1 MPTNNLKPDFLF
13 EVSWE
18 VCNKIGGIHTVIATK
33 NTSIINE
40 YKDHYIT
47 IGPEIVRT
55 DDEFNEFEHDKNLYK
70 EWCDQAAQEGLN
82 VKVGR
87 WKLPERPIAILVDF
101 NPLIIR
107 KDEIFAHLWEDYKL
121 DSLSGQWD
129 YIEAALFGYAAGKAI
144 ESFIKHN
151 LKPDQKAV
159 AHFHE
164 WMTGCGILHLKKS
177 LPQVATVFTT
187 HATVMGRSLAGNNRP
202 LYDNLPHFNPD
213 DVALELNL
221 VSKQSLEKLAAQ
233 NADIFTTVS
242 NITAQECTQFLKRTP
257 EVITPNGIDNS
268 HIPVEKEFDE
278 KREVAREKLLKVA
291 GALINE
297 ELPKNSFII
306 ATSGR
311 YEYRNKGIDL
321 YLEALK
327 ELQESDELDRPLVA
341 FLLIPAHHYGARKE
355 LINALEKGEFCHCGN
370 NYTTHNLHEPE
381 WDPILNTIEDRGL
394 NTNASNPVKVIFVPS
409 YLNGND
415 GVFNLPY
422 YDVLIGCDQ
431 TVFASYYE
439 PWGYTPLESL
449 EYHIPTVTT
458 TLAGFGVW
466 MQEVKK
472 GSDDGITVIERNDH
486 NDADVIAAL
495 KAEIIR
501 NYEFSCEESEQ
512 IRENSFKT
520 SEEVLWSSLVH
531 FYYQAWSLALEKAE
545 GRYDQ
550 FVYIEEKQTQKV
562 YTEIRPLSNEPQ
574 WKRVIVKSKLP
585 EELEKLNAIVDNI
598 WWTWDDE
605 AQGLFKYIDPEIWK
619 KVDYNPLILFEQVP
633 YSRLNEL
640 SKEAE
645 FVSKVESVYRRQQA
659 YLDIKPDPNSPKIAY
674 FSMEYGFHDSLKLYS
689 GGLGILAGDY
699 LKEAS
704 DDCVDLVALGI
715 LYRHGYFTQVITTS
729 GEQQANYEFHHFSKL
744 PVHPIK
750 DDKGEFVSIE
760 IMFPGR
766 ILHARLWYINVG
778 RIKLYLLDTDFDKNL
793 PEDQVISHQL
803 YGGDN
808 ENRLKQ
814 EMLLGIGGIRA
825 LAQFGIKPNLYHLN
839 EGHSAF
845 CGIERMRRL
854 MHQKQFTLGE
864 AREIVR
870 SSTLF
875 TTHTPVPAGHDHF
888 DEDLLRRYM
897 GHYPS
902 RLNISWEEMMALG
915 RSNPNNWDEKFN
927 MSYLAAHLAQEV
939 NGVSMLHGDVTKD
952 MFSHLWPGYLPQEL
966 HVSYVTNGVH
976 WPTWTAPEW
985 KAIYN
990 RMFDNNFVDNQMDTE
1005 KWEKIY
1011 DIADDEI
1018 WQLKQNLRTK
1028 LINTIK
1034 ADLINN
1040 SVKRHEGPKNIV
1052 TINNTL
1058 SDKALTVVFARR
1070 FATYKR
1076 AHLLFRNLDRLAKL
1090 LNNKEFPIQFI
1101 FAGKAHP
1108 ADGGGQGLIK
1118 MIVEI
1123 SKRPEFLGKILFV
1136 QNYSIELA
1144 KYLVSGA
1151 DIWLNTP
1158 TRPLEASGTSGEKA
1172 VMNGTMHFS
1181 VLDGWWV
1188 EGYQKDAGW
1197 ALTAERTYDNQD
1209 FQDDL
1214 DAETIYSIFESEI
1227 IPAFYKR
1234 GEDGIPH
1241 EWVSFIKN
1249 TIAGVSPKFTTR
1261 RMITD
1266 YKERFYSKLFS
1277 RSQKLF
1283 ANDYLLVKDLT
1294 KWKRKIA
1301 YSWSQMEVM
1310 NVQLLGRNTETIS
1323 AGKTY
1328 QGQVILR
1335 LNDINPE
1342 NVGVELVVTED
1353 FRNMVQREEFE
1364 FQSNEDNSAVY
1375 LLSSAIE
1382 KAGTFQYGIRVFP
1395 KHDLLPHR
1403 QDFGMLLWV

>member
-1 MPTNNLKPDFLF
+1 MPTNNFKPDFLF

-40 YKDHYIT
+40 YKDQYIT
-47 IGPEIVRT
+47 IGPEIVRP
-55 DDEFNEFEHDKNLYK
+55 DNEVQEFEHDKFLYK

-87 WKLPERPIAILVDF
+87 WNLPEKPIAILVDF

-107 KDEIFAHLWEDYKL
+107 KDEIFARLWEDYKL

-144 ESFIKHN
+144 ESFVKHN
-151 LKPDQKAV
+151 LNPEQKAV

-164 WMTGCGILHLKKS
+164 WMTGCGILHLKKT

-187 HATVMGRSLAGNNRP
+187 HATVIGRSLAGNNRP
-202 LYDNLPHFNPD
+202 LYDNLQNFNPY
-213 DVALELNL
+213 DVSRELNL

-233 NADIFTTVS
+233 NADTFTTVS
-242 NITAQECTQFLKRTP
+242 NITAQECTKFLDRTP
-257 EVITPNGIDNS
+257 DVITPNGIDSS
-268 HIPVEKEFDE
+268 HIPSEEQFAE
-278 KREVAREKLLKVA
+278 KREIARQKLLKVA
-291 GALINE
+291 GTLINE
-297 ELPKNSFII
+297 KLPKNTFII

-321 YLEALK
+321 FLDTLK
-327 ELQESDELDRPLVA
+327 LLQESDELDRPLLA

-355 LINALEKGEFCHCGN
+355 LVAALEADEFCKYAN

-381 WDPILNTIEDRGL
+381 WDPILNTIEEKGL
-394 NTNASNPVKVIFVPS
+394 NKNASNPVKVIFVPS

-415 GVFNLPY
+415 GIFNLPY

-431 TVFASYYE
+431 TIFASYYE

-449 EYHIPTVTT
+449 LYQIPTVTT

-466 MQEVKK
+466 MQEINKTK
-472 GSDDGITVIERNDH
+472 EDGVAVIERNDH
-486 NDADVIAAL
+486 NDADVIEAL
-495 KAEIIR
+495 KIEVMR
-501 NYEFSCEESEQ
+501 NYLFS
-512 IRENSFKT
+512 RENTDKIRKKAFNT
-520 SEEVLWSSLVH
+520 SEEVLWSSLVK
-531 FYYQAWSLALEKAE
+531 FYKEAWSLALEKAA
-545 GRYDQ
+545 GRYNQ
-550 FVYIEEKQTQKV
+550 FVKIEEKQTKKV

-574 WKRVIVKSKLP
+574 WKRVIVKSQMP
-585 EELEKLNAIVDNI
+585 PELEKLNTIVENI
-598 WWTWDDE
+598 WWTWDDD
-605 AQGLFKYIDPEIWK
+605 AQALFKYIDPKLWK

-633 YSRLNEL
+633 SKRLIEL
-640 SKEAE
+640 SKDKD
-645 FVSKVESVYRRQQA
+645 FVSKVEDVYNRQQA
-659 YLDIKPDPNSPKIAY
+659 YLAVKPDPNSPKIAY

-704 DDCVDLVALGI
+704 DNCVDLVALGI
-715 LYRHGYFTQVITTS
+715 LYRHGYFTQVITNS

-744 PVHPIK
+744 PVHPLK
-750 DDKGEFVSIE
+750 DENGDFLTIE
-760 IMFPGR
+760 IVFPGR
-766 ILHARLWYINVG
+766 TLYTRLWYINVG
-778 RIKLYLLDTDFDKNL
+778 RIKLYLFDTDFDKNL

-814 EMLLGIGGIRA
+814 EMLLGIGGIRV
-825 LAQFGIKPNLYHLN
+825 LAEFGIKPNLYHLN

-854 MHQKQFTLGE
+854 MHTKQFTLGE
-864 AREIVR
+864 AKEIVR

-897 GHYPS
+897 GHYPP
-902 RLNISWEEMMALG
+902 RLNISWEELMALG
-915 RSNPNNWDEKFN
+915 RSNPNNWNEKFN

-952 MFSHLWPGYLPQEL
+952 MFSHLWPGYLPEEL
-966 HVSYVTNGVH
+966 HVNYVTNGVH

-985 KAIYN
+985 KTIYN
-990 RMFDNNFVDNQMDTE
+990 KMFDNNFVDNQMDTD
-1005 KWEKIY
+1005 KWNQIY
-1011 DIADDEI
+1011 NFDDKEI
-1018 WQLKQNLRTK
+1018 WSIKQTLRSK
-1028 LINTIK
+1028 LINYIK
-1034 ADLINN
+1034 ADLLSN
-1040 SVKRHEGPKNIV
+1040 SDKRHEGPKNIV
-1052 TINNTL
+1052 TINKML
-1058 SDKALTVVFARR
+1058 SDKALTIVFARR

-1076 AHLLFRNLDRLAKL
+1076 AHLLFRDLNRLSKIV
-1090 LNNKEFPIQFI
+1090 NNKDYPIQFI

-1118 MIVEI
+1118 TIVEI

-1188 EGYQKDAGW
+1188 EGYKKDAGW
-1197 ALTAERTYDNQD
+1197 SLTSERTYDNQE

-1214 DAETIYSIFESEI
+1214 DAETIYSILETDI
-1227 IPAFYKR
+1227 IPSFYKR

-1241 EWVSFIKN
+1241 DWVSYIKN
-1249 TIAGVSPKFTTR
+1249 TISGVAPKFTTR
-1261 RMITD
+1261 RMITE
-1266 YKERFYSKLFS
+1266 YKDRFYNKLFS

-1283 ANDYLLVKDLT
+1283 ANDYHLIKDLT

-1301 YSWSQMEVM
+1301 HSWCQMEVLD
-1310 NVQLLGRNTETIS
+1310 VQLLGRNTETIS
-1323 AGKTY
+1323 AGTSY

-1335 LNDINPE
+1335 LNDIPSE

-1353 FRNMVQREEFE
+1353 FRNMVQQKQFE
-1364 FQSNEDNSAVY
+1364 FQSNENNSAVY
-1375 LLSSAIE
+1375 KLETTIE
-1382 KAGTFQYGIRVFP
+1382 KGGTFQYGVRVYP
-1395 KHDLLPHR
+1395 KHELLPHR